1 MFYAYLYNNS
11 ISHYTVDFSNWIDI
25 PPQTY
30 RISTTKDPI
39 QLRPGNNEIVGA
51 EIKSTFGTIPK
62 IVSIHT
68 VNNSLPI
75 GTNIL
80 SDTSDN
86 KANELRPSS
95 IKLDV
100 SQKAQVGKYS
110 IPVLANIST
119 GSTFLP
125 KILYVNIYSLPISI
139 PTEGYT
145 IIPLNLTVQVLEP
158 LTFGEWFKEGW
169 ETYGNFISLLSG
181 GFFAGAASL
190 VLDRLKKNRSS
201 KNGHKN
207 NKQN

>member
-1 MFYAYLYNNS
+1 MQFGKNCLY
-11 ISHYTVDFSNWIDI
+11 
-25 PPQTY
+25 
-30 RISTTKDPI
+30 
-39 QLRPGNNEIVGA
+39 NEIVGA
-51 EIKSTFGTIPK
+51 EIKSTFGAIPK

-80 SDTSDN
+80 SDRSDN
-86 KANELRPSS
+86 KANELRPLS

-110 IPVLANIST
+110 IPILANIST

-139 PTEGYT
+139 STEGYA

-169 ETYGNFISLLSG
+169 ETCGNFISLLSG

-207 NKQN
+207 NKQS